1 MTLQLRDLRVRD
13 NRQLTQEDLA
23 ELLDTNR
30 SCISKT
36 ETTNRFSTIK
46 LLESYSKEFNIP
58 TDVLLGLMDEHYINI
73 NKEAY
78 ERGKSFREMLDI
90 IIYDYFDSIN
100 RFEDFFLNDKKNIGS
115 DDPDLGNYLKSLDI
129 LESVKS
135 QMHLSNIH
143 LTLEEENILIKTLDL
158 ILVES
163 SYKNKENLLLFLNN
177 LDKFK
182 DITAKIV
189 TLNESKLK
197 IILDILKEFN

>member
-1 MTLQLRDLRVRD
+1 
-13 NRQLTQEDLA
+13 
-23 ELLDTNR
+23 
-30 SCISKT
+30 
-36 ETTNRFSTIK
+36 
-46 LLESYSKEFNIP
+46 
-58 TDVLLGLMDEHYINI
+58 
-73 NKEAY
+73 
-78 ERGKSFREMLDI
+78 MLDI